1 MATGYYGKYGGRY
14 VSELLMPAISE
25 LEQNFNELKQD
36 KKFQKDFSEL
46 LQKYVGRPSP
56 ITYCPQI
63 SKDVGAQI
71 YLKREDLNHT
81 GAHKIN
87 NALGQALL
95 AQKMGKTR
103 IIAETGA
110 GQHGVA
116 VATACAKLG
125 LECEIYMGEKDMQRQ
140 EPNVFRMELMGAQ
153 VTPVNS
159 GTKTLKDAIN
169 AALRD
174 WSSSVETTHYLL
186 GSVLGPH
193 PFPEIV
199 AYFQSVIGRE
209 ARSQILEETGRLP
222 DAIIACVGGGSN
234 AIGIFKGFLDDKNV
248 KLIGVEA
255 GGMGLETG
263 KHASRFGDPQS
274 GRIGIVHGTKT
285 YVLQDKMGQIMN
297 THSVS
302 AGLDYCAVGPEHSYL
317 RDQNRATYT
326 SVTDQECL
334 NGFQLLSEKEGIIPA
349 LESAHAVAYAVK
361 YAKNLDNDSI
371 ILINLSGRG
380 DKDIF
385 EVKKI
390 LRNSQ
395 K

>member
-1 MATGYYGKYGGRY
+1 MTKGYYGKYGGRF

-25 LEQNFNELKQD
+25 LEQNFNKI
-36 KKFQKDFSEL
+36 KKDDQFQKDFSAL

-87 NALGQALL
+87 NALGQALI
-95 AQKMGKTR
+95 AKKMGKTR

-125 LECEIYMGEKDMQRQ
+125 LECEIYMGKKDMQRQ
-140 EPNVFRMELMGAQ
+140 EPNVFRMELMGAK

-193 PFPEIV
+193 PFPEMV
-199 AYFQSVIGRE
+199 AYFQSVIGQE
-209 ARSQILEETGRLP
+209 ARHQILEETGQMP
-222 DAIIACVGGGSN
+222 DAVIACVGGGSN
-234 AIGIFKGFLDDKNV
+234 ALGIFKGFLDNKNV

-255 GGMGLETG
+255 GGQGLETG
-263 KHASRFGDPQS
+263 KLASRFGDPDS

-302 AGLDYCAVGPEHSYL
+302 AGLDYCAIGPEHSYL
-317 RDQNRATYT
+317 RDQKQATYT

-334 NGFQLLSEKEGIIPA
+334 DAFQLLSEKEGIIPA

-361 YAKNLDNDSI
+361 YAKKLDHDDI

-390 LRNSQ
+390 LDN

>member
-1 MATGYYGKYGGRY
+1 MTKGYYGKYGGRF

-25 LEQNFNELKQD
+25 LEQNFNEI
-36 KKFQKDFSEL
+36 KKDDQFQKDFSAL

-87 NALGQALL
+87 NALGQALI
-95 AQKMGKTR
+95 AKKMGKTR

-125 LECEIYMGEKDMQRQ
+125 LECEIYMGKKDMQRQ
-140 EPNVFRMELMGAQ
+140 EPNVFRMELMGAK

-193 PFPEIV
+193 PFPEMV
-199 AYFQSVIGRE
+199 AYFQSVIGQE
-209 ARSQILEETGRLP
+209 ARHQILEETGQMP
-222 DAIIACVGGGSN
+222 DAVIACVGGGSN
-234 AIGIFKGFLDDKNV
+234 ALGIFKGFLDNKNV

-255 GGMGLETG
+255 GGQGLETG
-263 KHASRFGDPQS
+263 KHASRFGDPDS

-302 AGLDYCAVGPEHSYL
+302 AGLDYCAIGPEHSYL
-317 RDQNRATYT
+317 RDQKQATYT

-334 NGFQLLSEKEGIIPA
+334 DAFQLLSEKEGIIPA
-349 LESAHAVAYAVK
+349 LESAHAVAYAFK
-361 YAKNLDNDSI
+361 YAKKLDHDDI

-390 LRNSQ
+390 LDN